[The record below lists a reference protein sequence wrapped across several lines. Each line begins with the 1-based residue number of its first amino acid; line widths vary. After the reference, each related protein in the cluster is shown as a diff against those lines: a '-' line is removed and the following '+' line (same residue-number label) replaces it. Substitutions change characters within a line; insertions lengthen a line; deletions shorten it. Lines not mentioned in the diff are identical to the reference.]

1 MDSKLLLSIITI
13 TLALIFYTWG
23 VFSEKRTGTI
33 KKSHILS
40 FAFGLVFDTIG
51 TTTMGTIAETTGG
64 SKLGLHQI
72 AGGAAI
78 VLMAIH
84 LIWAIYVVRKGT
96 ENAKHQFH
104 KFSII
109 VWALWL
115 VSYLLGAFLG
125 ITH

>member
-1 MDSKLLLSIITI
+1 MGSILLLSIITI

-23 VFSEKRTGTI
+23 VFNEKRSGTI
-33 KKSHILS
+33 KKSHIFS
-40 FAFGLVFDTIG
+40 FGFGIIFDTIG

-72 AGGAAI
+72 AGAAAI

-84 LIWAIYVVRKGT
+84 LIWAIYVYRKGT

-104 KFSII
+104 KFSIG

-115 VSYLLGAFLG
+115 ISYLLGAFLG
-125 ITH
+125 ITR